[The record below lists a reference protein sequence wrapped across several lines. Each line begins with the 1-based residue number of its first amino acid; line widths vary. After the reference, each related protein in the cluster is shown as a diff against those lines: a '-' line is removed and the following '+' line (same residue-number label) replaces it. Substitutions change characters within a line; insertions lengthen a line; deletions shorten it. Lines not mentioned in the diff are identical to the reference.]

1 MNIFSTVIVTNAKKK
16 AAQKVINDLYY
27 VPATDD
33 EAEHISTKGEG
44 FFDIELKKG
53 TSKYWASSG
62 AFHSEQLTA
71 LMNSGT
77 PYYTSFGNDFKKA
90 IEACSLTKVET
101 AEVDL
106 DVSIPSD

>member
-27 VPATDD
+27 VPATDE

-44 FFDIELKKG
+44 FFGIELEKG

-62 AFHSEQLTA
+62 AFLE
-71 LMNSGT
+71 
-77 PYYTSFGNDFKKA
+77 
-90 IEACSLTKVET
+90 
-101 AEVDL
+101 
-106 DVSIPSD
+106 

>member
-1 MNIFSTVIVTNAKKK
+1 MNIFSTVIVTNAKKT
-16 AAQKVINDLYY
+16 AAQKVINELYSLPALDGEEAY
-27 VPATDD
+27 VS
-33 EAEHISTKGEG
+33 EAGLE
-44 FFDIELKKG
+44 FFGIELKKG

-62 AFHSEQLTA
+62 AFVSKELTA

-77 PYYTSFGNDFKKA
+77 LYYTSFGNDFKKA

-101 AEVDL
+101 AEDDL